1 MMPVMEESKDQERR
15 DRGPF
20 AYENWALSL
29 KGAPRQMSFEYPLFT
44 DAHITGMVTEGY
56 GPYQFLN
63 TIASAKPGSAR
74 KYPAIVLRM
83 DSYLVYDPETD
94 WSRTDESRYHGGLIH
109 DEVAALGSLCLG
121 IRLKAGG
128 YTRIFEPDKDPVG
141 LPVHY
146 SFDDDPI
153 LPEPTRE
160 HVVPQAVGTHSLDD
174 IAPLKNLTVLS
185 SREAIA
191 LVRAARLY
199 QDGLWIAESE
209 PALSW
214 LMLVSAVE
222 TAANAWRATEETPL
236 ERLQASRPELER
248 ILMEAGGESLLLR
261 VAEQIAPYMG
271 ATRKFIDFVLA
282 FLPEPPPE
290 RPVEWAQHSWD
301 ERSIKRSMQM
311 IYKYRSR
318 ALHGGTPFP
327 APMSLPPMI
336 LEGRRGEVPFG
347 ATGTK
352 GSVWI
357 ARDLPMLLH
366 TFEYIVRKALL
377 KWWESMAA
385 RPTRQLDSGAED
397 VDRAG

>member
-1 MMPVMEESKDQERR
+1 MEEGKDQERR

-20 AYENWALSL
+20 AYENWVLSL
-29 KGAPRQMSFEYPLFT
+29 RDAPRQMSFEYPLFT

-63 TIASAKPGSAR
+63 TIASVKRGSAR

-83 DSYLVYDPETD
+83 NSYLVYDPETD

-109 DEVAALGSLCLG
+109 DEVAALLSLCLG
-121 IRLKAGG
+121 IRFKAGG

-146 SFDDDPI
+146 SFEDDPV
-153 LPEPTRE
+153 LPETTRE
-160 HVVPQAVGTHSLDD
+160 YVIPQAVGTHSLDD
-174 IAPLKNLTVLS
+174 VAPFKNLAVLS
-185 SREAIA
+185 PGEAIA

-222 TAANAWRATEETPL
+222 TAAHAWKETEETPL
-236 ERLQASRPELER
+236 ERLQASRPELENLLR
-248 ILMEAGGESLLLR
+248 EAGGEQFLLK

-290 RPVEWAQHSWD
+290 RPVEWAQHPWD
-301 ERSIKRSMQM
+301 ESSMKRSMQM

-327 APMSLPPMI
+327 APMSLPPMS
-336 LEGRRGEVPFG
+336 LEGRRIEVPSG

-352 GSVWI
+352 GSVWV

-366 TFEYIVRKALL
+366 TFEYIARKALL

-385 RPTRQLDSGAED
+385 RRTGQARPASEGI
-397 VDRAG
+397 DRSN